1 MSCPKSVQPFKR
13 DEPENEWKWREMDHS
28 ESWNTGATVGRQLE
42 ESCLLLAWESDRRN
56 GGS

>member
-13 DEPENEWKWREMDHS
+13 DEPEKERKRREMDHS
-28 ESWNTGATVGRQLE
+28 ESWNTEATVGRQLE
-42 ESCLLLAWESDRRN
+42 ESCLVLGWESDRRN